1 MTYHVLLLLLL
12 LGAGCDASSV
22 TIIGFRT
29 SPALMTHS
37 PPQAGCLD
45 TGAMVSVVGQMTQI
59 ATAHA
64 PHPHPRRKQLTG
76 DSMTVSATAAD

>member
-1 MTYHVLLLLLL
+1 
-12 LGAGCDASSV
+12 
-22 TIIGFRT
+22 
-29 SPALMTHS
+29 MTHS